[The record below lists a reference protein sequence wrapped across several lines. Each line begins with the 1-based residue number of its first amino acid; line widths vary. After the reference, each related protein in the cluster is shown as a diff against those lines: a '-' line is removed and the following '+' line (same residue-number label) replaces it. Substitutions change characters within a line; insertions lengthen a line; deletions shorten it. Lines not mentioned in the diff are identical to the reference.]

1 MGFDIDEAIDEQN
14 WKKESSVSLRF
25 TSENDLDEI
34 FNLIQTVGKEMEC
47 KDNEL
52 FAYSKNPAT
61 YLQMLKTGVAQYDID
76 ATGCIEIVDKSTEE
90 PLLHYEGGTWSEV
103 TL

>member
-1 MGFDIDEAIDEQN
+1 MGFDIDEAIDDQN
-14 WKKESSVSLRF
+14 WKKELSVSLRF

-61 YLQMLKTGVAQYDID
+61 YLQI
-76 ATGCIEIVDKSTEE
+76 C
-90 PLLHYEGGTWSEV
+90 LLQICNMYNFSRQCSIFKVCGKQW
-103 TL
+103 L

>member
-52 FAYSKNPAT
+52 FGF
-61 YLQMLKTGVAQYDID
+61 LLLGVDYRILGLGQAIIPHFER
-76 ATGCIEIVDKSTEE
+76 GGVDDLDVALIFAVYYFAVRSVFKE
-90 PLLHYEGGTWSEV
+90 
-103 TL
+103 

>member
-34 FNLIQTVGKEMEC
+34 FNLIQTVGKEM
-47 KDNEL
+47 
-52 FAYSKNPAT
+52 
-61 YLQMLKTGVAQYDID
+61 
-76 ATGCIEIVDKSTEE
+76 
-90 PLLHYEGGTWSEV
+90 
-103 TL
+103 